1 MGSIN
6 SLNQGGI
13 IMDWKELTMEEIN
26 EISERLKNCS
36 PSIINYYLIISQ
48 KLKEKNYKPAEE
60 NK

>member
-1 MGSIN
+1 
-6 SLNQGGI
+6 
-13 IMDWKELTMEEIN
+13 MDWKELTMEEIN

>member
-48 KLKEKNYKPAEE
+48 KFKEKNYKPSEE